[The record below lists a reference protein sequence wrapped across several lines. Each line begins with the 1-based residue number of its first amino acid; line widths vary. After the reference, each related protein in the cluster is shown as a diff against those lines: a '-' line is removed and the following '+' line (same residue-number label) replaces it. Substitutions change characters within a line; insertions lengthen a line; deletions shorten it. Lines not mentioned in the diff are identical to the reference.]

1 MPSERLTF
9 TGHSGEELAARL
21 DMPDGPHRA
30 TALFAH
36 CFTCTKDIPA
46 ARRIS
51 QELANHGI
59 AVLRFDFT
67 GLGHSGGEFANTHF
81 SSNVEDLIAAA
92 NFLKGRNMGPDMLI
106 GHSLGG
112 AAVLKA
118 APKIDSATAVVT
130 IGAPSD
136 PEHVIHN
143 FQCSIDTIKEQ
154 GEAEVSLGGRP
165 FTIRQSFLDDVA
177 NNSLIEAIG
186 NMRKSLLVLHSPI
199 DDTVEIEN
207 AAEIFSVAKHPK
219 SFVTLDNADH
229 LVSRQEDA
237 EYAAQVISGWA
248 NRYLPQIEAPTDGR
262 PLEKGVRVSEED
274 ANGFLHHVTVDR
286 GHVALADEP
295 KNIGGTD
302 KGFTPYEFLSAGLG
316 ACTSMTIRMYARR
329 KGWPLTHVSVDVD
342 HSKVHV
348 DDCADCETKE
358 GKVDRFVR
366 TIYLEGDLSGEQRAR
381 LLEIANKCPVHR
393 TMESEI
399 SVDTHLADT

>member
-92 NFLKGRNMGPDMLI
+92 NYLKARNMGPDMLI

-118 APKIDSATAVVT
+118 APSIDSATAVVT

-177 NNSLIEAIG
+177 NNSLIEAIS

-248 NRYLPQIEAPTDGR
+248 NRYLPKIEPPSDGR
-262 PLEKGVRVSEED
+262 PLEKAVRISEED
-274 ANGFLHHVTVDR
+274 PNGFLHHVTVER
-286 GHVALADEP
+286 GHLALADEP

-329 KGWPLTHVSVDVD
+329 KEWPLTHVSVDVD
-342 HSKVHV
+342 HSKIHAE
-348 DDCADCETKE
+348 DCASCETTG

-366 TIYLEGDLSGEQRAR
+366 TIYLEGDLSDEQKTR

-399 SVDTHLADT
+399 SVDTKLASS